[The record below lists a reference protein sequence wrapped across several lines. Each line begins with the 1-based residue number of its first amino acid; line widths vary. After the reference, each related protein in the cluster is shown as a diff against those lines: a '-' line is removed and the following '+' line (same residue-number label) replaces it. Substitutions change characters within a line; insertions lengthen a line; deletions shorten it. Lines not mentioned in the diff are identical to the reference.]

1 MTLHCCTRFLIW
13 PAAWLSALLLTF
25 ATGNAL
31 AQDIMVIH
39 VEGACAT
46 VSTTTITTTNAV
58 LQAVNQWRLAQIL
71 VQAQP
76 GSPGCP
82 ACTPPV
88 PAVPATPAV
97 LKYPTAGDFWRSIV
111 RETIKPLLTE
121 YHAAII
127 AKRGEIEARQAE
139 LKALEAAAW
148 P

>member
-1 MTLHCCTRFLIW
+1 MKHLCALFLLATAL
-13 PAAWLSALLLTF
+13 PAAEIIVTVKND
-25 ATGNAL
+25 G
-31 AQDIMVIH
+31 
-39 VEGACAT
+39 GAT

-71 VQAQP
+71 AQAQP

-97 LKYPTAGDFWRSIV
+97 LKHPTAGDFWRSIV

-139 LKALEAAAW
+139 LKALEAAATR
-148 P
+148 

>member
-1 MTLHCCTRFLIW
+1 MKRLCALFLLATAL
-13 PAAWLSALLLTF
+13 PAAEIIVVVKNDA
-25 ATGNAL
+25 G
-31 AQDIMVIH
+31 V
-39 VEGACAT
+39 T
-46 VSTTTITTTNAV
+46 VSTTSITVGNAQTPGNGI
-58 LQAVNQWRLAQIL
+58 LAAVNQWRLAQIL
-71 VQAQP
+71 AQARP

-88 PAVPATPAV
+88 PAVPATPTV

-139 LKALEAAAW
+139 LKALEAAATR
-148 P
+148 